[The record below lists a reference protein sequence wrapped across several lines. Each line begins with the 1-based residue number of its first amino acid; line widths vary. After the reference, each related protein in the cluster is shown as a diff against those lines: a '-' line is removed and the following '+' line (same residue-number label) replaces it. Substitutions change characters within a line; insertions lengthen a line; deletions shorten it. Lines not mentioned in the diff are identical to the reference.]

1 MIEDQVVRMLESLGV
16 PYELM
21 QIDPAF
27 ADTAAC
33 CEKYGLPLDSAGNT
47 IVVASKKEPRKF
59 GACVVKATTRLDVN
73 HAVRALLGT
82 SKVSFATA
90 EETKAL
96 TGMMIGGV
104 TVFALPPDLPIYV
117 DDKLMAREWVILGS
131 GSRSSK
137 IRIAPEV
144 FRRIPNATIVPG
156 LAVDIP
162 RAAVAAEKG
171 PSASLA
177 ASHLDPFEQPV
188 LRVLGTLT
196 QRLQAV
202 TPALGGLGSS
212 GAGGNARGSGRAPG
226 P

>member
-1 MIEDQVVRMLESLGV
+1 MIEERVVHTLDALGV

-33 CEKYGLPLDSAGNT
+33 CEKYRLPLDSAGNT

-82 SKVSFATA
+82 SKVSFASA
-90 EETKAL
+90 EETMAL

-117 DDKLMAREWVILGS
+117 DDKLMEREWVILGS

-137 IRIAPEV
+137 IKIAPDV
-144 FRRIPNATIVPG
+144 FRRLPNATIVPN
-156 LAVDIP
+156 LAFE
-162 RAAVAAEKG
+162 VA
-171 PSASLA
+171 
-177 ASHLDPFEQPV
+177 
-188 LRVLGTLT
+188 R
-196 QRLQAV
+196 
-202 TPALGGLGSS
+202 
-212 GAGGNARGSGRAPG
+212 
-226 P
+226 

>member
-1 MIEDQVVRMLESLGV
+1 MIEERVVHILDSLGV

-33 CEKYGLPLDSAGNT
+33 CEKYRLPLDSAGNT

-82 SKVSFATA
+82 SKVSFASP
-90 EETKAL
+90 EETMAL

-117 DDKLMAREWVILGS
+117 DDKLMEREWVILGS

-137 IRIAPEV
+137 IKIAPDV
-144 FRRIPNATIVPG
+144 FRRIPNATIVPN
-156 LAVDIP
+156 LAFE
-162 RAAVAAEKG
+162 VA
-171 PSASLA
+171 
-177 ASHLDPFEQPV
+177 
-188 LRVLGTLT
+188 R
-196 QRLQAV
+196 
-202 TPALGGLGSS
+202 
-212 GAGGNARGSGRAPG
+212 
-226 P
+226 

>member
-1 MIEDQVVRMLESLGV
+1 MIEERVVHTLDSLGV

-33 CEKYGLPLDSAGNT
+33 CEKYRLPLDSAGNT

-82 SKVSFATA
+82 SKVSFASA
-90 EETKAL
+90 EETMTL

-117 DDKLMAREWVILGS
+117 DDKLMEREWVILGS

-137 IRIAPEV
+137 IKIAPEV
-144 FRRIPNATIVPG
+144 FRRIPNATIVPN
-156 LAVDIP
+156 LALE
-162 RAAVAAEKG
+162 VA
-171 PSASLA
+171 
-177 ASHLDPFEQPV
+177 
-188 LRVLGTLT
+188 R
-196 QRLQAV
+196 
-202 TPALGGLGSS
+202 
-212 GAGGNARGSGRAPG
+212 
-226 P
+226 